1 LEGKDKHVFGRFST
15 GTLEKPKEHAC
26 KLLSWRVTEPS
37 KTKERKAS
45 FFANRPFPQKDL
57 LDILRTFAKI
67 QVIKEDP
74 PMRNGKRLD
83 RV

>member
-1 LEGKDKHVFGRFST
+1 M
-15 GTLEKPKEHAC
+15 HAC

-45 FFANRPFPQKDL
+45 FFANRPFPQKERPASFEN
-57 LDILRTFAKI
+57 ILRTFAKI